1 MNLQNIHLQFI
12 THYTEKYSYIDSA
25 KIALEG
31 GCRWIQLRMKDVSE
45 ATLEHHALII
55 QEMCKEYGATFIID
69 DNVFLAKKINADGV
83 HLGKNDMPITEA
95 RRILGDDFIIG
106 ATVNTFEEILKIID
120 NVQVGTSTSIVT
132 EELKVH
138 NPMVQSSKFN
148 GSMVHH
154 PMVNYFGCGPFRFTH
169 TKQKLSP
176 ILGIEGYKEIVKK
189 KLEQNIDI
197 PIVAIGGIANADI
210 PHILETGIDGIEL
223 SSSILRAENPIEEMK
238 NIVSTIKKLKQ

>member
-12 THYTEKYSYIDSA
+12 THYTEKCSYIDSA

-31 GCRWIQLRMKDVSE
+31 SCRWIQLRMKDVSE
-45 ATLEHHALII
+45 TILEHHALII

-106 ATVNTFEEILKIID
+106 ATVNTFEDILKIT
-120 NVQVGTSTSIVT
+120 NSLSSTANS
-132 EELKVH
+132 
-138 NPMVQSSKFN
+138 QR
-148 GSMVHH
+148 

-197 PIVAIGGIANADI
+197 PIVAIGGIGNADI
-210 PHILETGIDGIEL
+210 PHILETGIDGIAL

>member
-1 MNLQNIHLQFI
+1 MNLQNVHLQFI
-12 THYTEKYSYIDSA
+12 THYTEKYSYTDSA

-45 ATLEHHALII
+45 TILEHHALII

-69 DNVFLAKKINADGV
+69 DNVHLVKKINADGV

-106 ATVNTFEEILKIID
+106 GTVNTFEDILKIT
-120 NVQVGTSTSIVT
+120 NSQR
-132 EELKVH
+132 
-138 NPMVQSSKFN
+138 
-148 GSMVHH
+148 

-197 PIVAIGGIANADI
+197 PIVAIGGITNADI
-210 PHILETGIDGIEL
+210 PHILETGIDGIAL
-223 SSSILRAENPIEEMK
+223 SSSILKAENPIEEMK
-238 NIVSTIKKLKQ
+238 NIVSTIKNLKQ

>member
-1 MNLQNIHLQFI
+1 MNLQNVHLQFI
-12 THYTEKYSYIDSA
+12 THYTEKYSYTDSA

-45 ATLEHHALII
+45 AILEHHALII
-55 QEMCKEYGATFIID
+55 QDMCKEYGATFIID
-69 DNVFLAKKINADGV
+69 DNVHLVKKINADGV

-106 ATVNTFEEILKIID
+106 GTVNTFEDILKIT
-120 NVQVGTSTSIVT
+120 NSLSSTANS
-132 EELKVH
+132 
-138 NPMVQSSKFN
+138 QR
-148 GSMVHH
+148 

-197 PIVAIGGIANADI
+197 PIVAIGGITNADI
-210 PHILETGIDGIEL
+210 PHILETGIDGIAL
-223 SSSILRAENPIEEMK
+223 SSSILKAENPIEEMK
-238 NIVSTIKKLKQ
+238 NIVSTIKNLKQ

>member
-12 THYTEKYSYIDSA
+12 THYTEKYSYTDSV

-45 ATLEHHALII
+45 TILEHHALII

-69 DNVFLAKKINADGV
+69 DNVHLVKKINADGV
-83 HLGKNDMPITEA
+83 HLGKNDMPTTEA

-106 ATVNTFEEILKIID
+106 GTVNTFEDILKIT
-120 NVQVGTSTSIVT
+120 NSLSSTANS
-132 EELKVH
+132 
-138 NPMVQSSKFN
+138 QR
-148 GSMVHH
+148 

-197 PIVAIGGIANADI
+197 PIVAIGGITNADI
-210 PHILETGIDGIEL
+210 PHILETGIDGIAL
-223 SSSILRAENPIEEMK
+223 SSSILKAENPIEEMK
-238 NIVSTIKKLKQ
+238 NIVSTIKNLKQ

>member
-25 KIALEG
+25 KIALDG

-45 ATLEHHALII
+45 TTLEHHALII

-106 ATVNTFEEILKIID
+106 ATVNIFEDILKIT
-120 NVQVGTSTSIVT
+120 NSLSSTANS
-132 EELKVH
+132 
-138 NPMVQSSKFN
+138 QR
-148 GSMVHH
+148 

-197 PIVAIGGIANADI
+197 PIVAIGGITNADI
-210 PHILETGIDGIEL
+210 PHILETGIDGIAL
-223 SSSILRAENPIEEMK
+223 SSSILKAENPIEEMK
-238 NIVSTIKKLKQ
+238 NIVSTIKNLKQ

>member
-12 THYTEKYSYIDSA
+12 THYTEKCSYIDSA

-45 ATLEHHALII
+45 TTLEHHALII

-106 ATVNTFEEILKIID
+106 ATVNTFEDILKIT
-120 NVQVGTSTSIVT
+120 NSLSSTANS
-132 EELKVH
+132 
-138 NPMVQSSKFN
+138 QR
-148 GSMVHH
+148 
-154 PMVNYFGCGPFRFTH
+154 PMVNYFGCGPFRFTQ

-210 PHILETGIDGIEL
+210 PHILETGIDGIAL

-238 NIVSTIKKLKQ
+238 NIVTTIKNLKQ

>member
-12 THYTEKYSYIDSA
+12 THYTEKCSYIDSA

-45 ATLEHHALII
+45 TILEHHALII

-138 NPMVQSSKFN
+138 NPMVQSSI
-148 GSMVHH
+148 VQ
-154 PMVNYFGCGPFRFTH
+154 VNYIGCGPFRFTH

-197 PIVAIGGIANADI
+197 PIVAIGGISNADI
-210 PHILETGIDGIEL
+210 PHILETGIDGIAL

>member
-1 MNLQNIHLQFI
+1 MNLRNVHLQFI
-12 THYTEKYSYIDSA
+12 THYTEKYSYTDSA

-45 ATLEHHALII
+45 TILEHHALII

-69 DNVFLAKKINADGV
+69 DNVHLVKKINADGV

-106 ATVNTFEEILKIID
+106 ATVNTFEDILKIT
-120 NVQVGTSTSIVT
+120 NGLSSTANS
-132 EELKVH
+132 
-138 NPMVQSSKFN
+138 QR
-148 GSMVHH
+148 

-197 PIVAIGGIANADI
+197 PIVAIGGITNADI
-210 PHILETGIDGIEL
+210 PHILETGIDGIAL
-223 SSSILRAENPIEEMK
+223 SSSILKAENPIEEMK
-238 NIVSTIKKLKQ
+238 NIVSTIKNLKQ

>member
-45 ATLEHHALII
+45 TTLEHHALII

-95 RRILGDDFIIG
+95 RRILGDDYIIG
-106 ATVNTFEEILKIID
+106 ATVNIFEDILKIT
-120 NVQVGTSTSIVT
+120 NSLSSTANS
-132 EELKVH
+132 
-138 NPMVQSSKFN
+138 QR
-148 GSMVHH
+148 
-154 PMVNYFGCGPFRFTH
+154 PMVNYFGCGPFRFTQ

-197 PIVAIGGIANADI
+197 PIVAIGGISNADI
-210 PHILETGIDGIEL
+210 PHILETGIDGIAL
-223 SSSILRAENPIEEMK
+223 SSAILKAENPIEEMK
-238 NIVSTIKKLKQ
+238 NIVSTIKNLKQ

>member
-1 MNLQNIHLQFI
+1 MNLQNVHLQFI
-12 THYTEKYSYIDSA
+12 THYTEKYSYTDSA

-45 ATLEHHALII
+45 TILEHHALII

-69 DNVFLAKKINADGV
+69 DNVHLVKKINADGV

-106 ATVNTFEEILKIID
+106 GTVNTFEDILKIT
-120 NVQVGTSTSIVT
+120 NSLSSTANS
-132 EELKVH
+132 
-138 NPMVQSSKFN
+138 QR
-148 GSMVHH
+148 

-197 PIVAIGGIANADI
+197 PIVAIGGITNADI
-210 PHILETGIDGIEL
+210 PHILETGIDGIAL
-223 SSSILRAENPIEEMK
+223 SSSILKAENPIEEMK
-238 NIVSTIKKLKQ
+238 NIVSTIKNLKQ

>member
-12 THYTEKYSYIDSA
+12 THYTEKCSYIDSA

-45 ATLEHHALII
+45 TILEHHALII

-83 HLGKNDMPITEA
+83 HLGKNDMQITEA

-106 ATVNTFEEILKIID
+106 ATVNIFEDILKIT
-120 NVQVGTSTSIVT
+120 NSLSSTANS
-132 EELKVH
+132 
-138 NPMVQSSKFN
+138 QR
-148 GSMVHH
+148 

-197 PIVAIGGIANADI
+197 PIVAIGGIVNADI
-210 PHILETGIDGIEL
+210 PHILETGIDGIAL
-223 SSSILRAENPIEEMK
+223 SSTILKAENPIEEMK
-238 NIVSTIKKLKQ
+238 NIVSTIKNLKQ

>member
-12 THYTEKYSYIDSA
+12 THYTEKCSYIDSA

-45 ATLEHHALII
+45 TILEHHALII

-106 ATVNTFEEILKIID
+106 ATVNTFEDILKIT
-120 NVQVGTSTSIVT
+120 NSLSSTANS
-132 EELKVH
+132 
-138 NPMVQSSKFN
+138 QR
-148 GSMVHH
+148 

-197 PIVAIGGIANADI
+197 PIVAIGGIVNADI
-210 PHILETGIDGIEL
+210 PHILETGIDGIAL

-238 NIVSTIKKLKQ
+238 NIVSTIKNLKQ

>member
-1 MNLQNIHLQFI
+1 MNLQNVHLQFI
-12 THYTEKYSYIDSA
+12 THYTEKYSYTDSA

-31 GCRWIQLRMKDVSE
+31 GCRWIQLRMKEVSE
-45 ATLEHHALII
+45 TILEHHALII

-69 DNVFLAKKINADGV
+69 DNVHLVKKINADGV

-106 ATVNTFEEILKIID
+106 GTVNTFEDILKIT
-120 NVQVGTSTSIVT
+120 NSLSSTANS
-132 EELKVH
+132 
-138 NPMVQSSKFN
+138 QR
-148 GSMVHH
+148 

-197 PIVAIGGIANADI
+197 PIVAIGGIVNADI
-210 PHILETGIDGIEL
+210 PHILETGIDGIAL
-223 SSSILRAENPIEEMK
+223 SSSILKAENPIEEMK
-238 NIVSTIKKLKQ
+238 NIVSTIKNLKQ

>member
-1 MNLQNIHLQFI
+1 MNLQNVHLQFI
-12 THYTEKYSYIDSA
+12 THYTEKCSYIDSA

-45 ATLEHHALII
+45 TILEHHALII

-106 ATVNTFEEILKIID
+106 ATVNTFEDILKIT
-120 NVQVGTSTSIVT
+120 NSLSSTANI
-132 EELKVH
+132 
-138 NPMVQSSKFN
+138 QR
-148 GSMVHH
+148 
-154 PMVNYFGCGPFRFTH
+154 PMVNYFGCGPFRFTQ

-197 PIVAIGGIANADI
+197 PIVAIGGISNADI
-210 PHILETGIDGIEL
+210 PHILETGIDGIAL
-223 SSSILRAENPIEEMK
+223 SSTILKAENPIEEMK
-238 NIVSTIKKLKQ
+238 NIVSTIKNLKQ

>member
-12 THYTEKYSYIDSA
+12 THYTEKCSYIDSA

-45 ATLEHHALII
+45 TTLEHHALII

-95 RRILGDDFIIG
+95 RRILGDDYIIG
-106 ATVNTFEEILKIID
+106 ATVNIFEDILKIT
-120 NVQVGTSTSIVT
+120 NSLSSTANS
-132 EELKVH
+132 
-138 NPMVQSSKFN
+138 QR
-148 GSMVHH
+148 
-154 PMVNYFGCGPFRFTH
+154 PMVNYFGCGPFRFTQ

-197 PIVAIGGIANADI
+197 PIVAIGGISNADI
-210 PHILETGIDGIEL
+210 PHILETGIDGIAL
-223 SSSILRAENPIEEMK
+223 SSAILKAENPIEEMK
-238 NIVSTIKKLKQ
+238 NIVSTIKNLKQ